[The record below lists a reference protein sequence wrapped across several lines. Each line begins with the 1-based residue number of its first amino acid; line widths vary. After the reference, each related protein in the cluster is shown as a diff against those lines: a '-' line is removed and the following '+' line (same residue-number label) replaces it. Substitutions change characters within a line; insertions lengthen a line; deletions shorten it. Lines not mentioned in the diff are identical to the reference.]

1 MTDNDQPQGAQL
13 SPAALKQIRAFQQ
26 NEVTEAEV
34 YRRIAA
40 RAKDEGNRATLLRIS
55 NEEAKHAA
63 IWQGYT
69 GEEMRP
75 QAGKVRRYTL
85 IALVFGFTF
94 AVKLMEKGEEK
105 AQVSYEQ
112 LAKEAPEAL
121 SIRADEEAHEAALLD
136 MLDEERLA
144 YVGSMVLGM
153 NDAMVEMTGTL
164 AGLTLAM
171 QNTRLIALSGLI
183 TGIAATLSM
192 ASSEYLS
199 SKSEGRPDALKS
211 ASYTG
216 VAYLVTVTLL
226 ILPYLLFDADHYLW
240 AMGTMIVIVLL
251 ILVVFNYYISVAQ
264 DLPFKKRFG
273 QMAGI
278 SLGVAALSFIIGIL
292 VKQFLGV
299 DI

>member
-1 MTDNDQPQGAQL
+1 MIDTAPAPTAQL
-13 SPAALKQIRAFQQ
+13 SPEALAQVRIFQQ
-26 NEVTEAEV
+26 NEVTESEV

-40 RAKDEGNRATLLRIS
+40 GTKDESNRAALLRI
-55 NEEAKHAA
+55 
-63 IWQGYT
+63 
-69 GEEMRP
+69 
-75 QAGKVRRYTL
+75 
-85 IALVFGFTF
+85 
-94 AVKLMEKGEEK
+94 
-105 AQVSYEQ
+105 
-112 LAKEAPEAL
+112 
-121 SIRADEEAHEAALLD
+121 ADEESHEQALLA
-136 MLDEERLA
+136 MLDEERLS

-216 VAYLVTVTLL
+216 VAYLVTVALL
-226 ILPYLLFDADHYLW
+226 ILPYLLFDESHYLW
-240 AMGTMIVIVLL
+240 AMGTMVVIVLL
-251 ILVVFNYYISVAQ
+251 ILVVFNYYLSVAQ

-278 SLGVAALSFIIGIL
+278 SLGVAALSFVIGIL